1 MHFITWCELNLRTIS
16 TVPCRGAQ
24 LDLLPRVMGEH
35 QTLQQLVNMKTLLTY
50 KLGAFIIP
58 GYN

>member
-1 MHFITWCELNLRTIS
+1 MHFITWCELNLR